1 MTVIQ
6 ITNVTKVYD
15 SRKVLDNI
23 NLEIRESTT
32 YALLG
37 PNGAGKT
44 TLINIILGIIKP
56 TSGKVL
62 IRGKPPTDPSARR
75 NIGYCPQ
82 EPSLFERLTGMENL
96 LFFAQIYGLNKNDAK
111 KRINELLEKLGLTEY
126 KNTLVVKYSGGM
138 KKKLA
143 LAIALLPDPDILI
156 LDEPTTGMDP
166 NSRRAVW
173 EILEEYKKEGK
184 TILLSTHYM
193 EEADRLAD
201 IVGIIYEGKIIAE
214 GAPEDLKEQYG
225 PKSVLLLKLLSTST
239 ETIVQELKNKGYEA
253 YSEDDHVKIYV
264 DEPEKTIPTIVSLI
278 YSLGGRID
286 FLKVIKPSLED
297 VFIKLTGKR
306 IVE

>member
-1 MTVIQ
+1 MPVIK

-23 NLEIRESTT
+23 NLEIGESTT

-56 TSGKVL
+56 SSGEVL
-62 IRGKPPTDPSARR
+62 IRGKPPTNPNARR
-75 NIGYCPQ
+75 DVGYCPQ

-96 LFFAQIYGLNKNDAK
+96 LFFAEIYDLNKNDAK
-111 KRINELLEKLGLTEY
+111 KRINELLGKLGLTEY
-126 KNTLVVKYSGGM
+126 KDILVAKYSGGM

-173 EILEEYKKEGK
+173 EILDEYKKEGR

-193 EEADRLAD
+193 EEADRFAD

-214 GAPEDLKEQYG
+214 GAPEDLKKRYG
-225 PKSVLLLKLLSTST
+225 PKSVLLLKLLSTSI
-239 ETIVQELKNKGYEA
+239 ETIVQELKNEGYEA
-253 YSEDDHVKIYV
+253 YGENDQVKIYV
-264 DEPEKTIPTIVSLI
+264 DEPEKTIPTIISLI

-297 VFIKLTGKR
+297 VFIKLTGRR

>member
-1 MTVIQ
+1 MTI
-6 ITNVTKVYD
+6 IEIINVSKVYD
-15 SRKVLDNI
+15 SRKILDNI

-62 IRGKPPTDPSARR
+62 IKGKPPTDPSVRK

-96 LFFAQIYGLNKNDAK
+96 LFFAQIYGLDKNDAK
-111 KRINELLEKLGLTEY
+111 KRINSLLEKLGLTEY
-126 KNTLVVKYSGGM
+126 KNTLVAKYSGGM

-173 EILEEYKKEGK
+173 EILEGYKREGK

-214 GAPEDLKEQYG
+214 GAPEDLKKRYG
-225 PKSVLLLKLLSTST
+225 PRSVLLLKLLNTST
-239 ETIVQELKNKGYEA
+239 ETIVEALRNKGYEA
-253 YSEDDHVKIYV
+253 YPEDEHVKIYV

-278 YSLGGRID
+278 YGLGGRID
-286 FLKVIKPSLED
+286 FLKVIKPSIED
-297 VFIKLTGKR
+297 VFVKLTGKR
-306 IVE
+306 MVE